1 MEKDALLEIILR
13 DLKEVETLTLSCK
26 GKSEI
31 SKIYFRLARN
41 KLNSILD
48 EIDALEEVANEPSST
63 IETPAT
69 KQNDKPVISIDKDEK
84 KPVVNQDQ
92 NINFE
97 DQPNNVSS
105 EEKAAVGNN
114 TVSAEINKVS
124 NLTDSKQPIISSPNP
139 AEKQPVEKKKEEP
152 QPNIP
157 NRNDTSADNKLT
169 EPSVKQPV
177 INTQKKQN
185 TNVIPENSSSKNN
198 KILGEKLGSNRAS
211 FNEQIAKNSLE
222 GKQKRSLTLPPI
234 TSLRKA
240 LGINDRFFYQRELF
254 GGNADLM
261 NQTLDQL
268 DQMSGLE
275 DARNFLKANFNWDP
289 EDEATAGFLELVERR
304 FS

>member
-48 EIDALEEVANEPSST
+48 EIDALEEVANTPSTIKEVPTTKPNVKPATSINEDEQKTVAKQNPNNNKESQPINPSSDEIAV
-63 IETPAT
+63 IE
-69 KQNDKPVISIDKDEK
+69 NS
-84 KPVVNQDQ
+84 
-92 NINFE
+92 
-97 DQPNNVSS
+97 
-105 EEKAAVGNN
+105 
-114 TVSAEINKVS
+114 TVSAETNDS
-124 NLTDSKQPIISSPNP
+124 SGHTESKQPTLSSPNP
-139 AEKQPVEKKKEEP
+139 AEKKPVEKKRDAP
-152 QPNIP
+152 QPNIS
-157 NRNDTSADNKLT
+157 NGDDTTADNNLT
-169 EPSVKQPV
+169 EPPVKKPV
-177 INTQKKQN
+177 VNIQN
-185 TNVIPENSSSKNN
+185 KHNPNVIPGNSSSKNN

-211 FNEQIAKNSLE
+211 FNEQIAKNTIE

-234 TSLRKA
+234 TSLKKA

-275 DARNFLKANFNWDP
+275 DARNFLMANFNWNP
-289 EDEATAGFLELVERR
+289 EDEATVGFLELVERR